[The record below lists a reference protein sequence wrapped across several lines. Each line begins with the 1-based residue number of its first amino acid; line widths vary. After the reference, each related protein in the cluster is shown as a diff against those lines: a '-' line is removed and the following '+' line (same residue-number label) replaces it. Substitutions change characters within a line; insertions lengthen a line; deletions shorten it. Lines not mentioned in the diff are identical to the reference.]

1 MMNNLTESQKII
13 LKRRL
18 LIPSIVRYLDVHNT
32 TLVNALKLADEYNQY
47 IEDGDLDAALEHLPS
62 VAQNLIRYAEET
74 AIKKD
79 EIKIK
84 NSLELKK
91 KDHIISAMK
100 SFNTFTKSNKKKTTS
115 PKKETDGLSDAE
127 RKIMRSIK

>member
-47 IEDGDLDAALEHLPS
+47 IEDGDLDSALEHLPS

-100 SFNTFTKSNKKKTTS
+100 SFNAFIKTDKKKTTS
-115 PKKETDGLSDAE
+115 PNKETDGLSDAE
-127 RKIMRSIK
+127 RKIMRGMK

>member
-18 LIPSIVRYLDVHNT
+18 LIPSIIRHTDIYNT
-32 TLVNALKLADEYNQY
+32 TLKNAIKLADEYNEY
-47 IEDGDLDAALEHLPS
+47 IEEGDLDSALEHLPS
-62 VAQNLIRYAEET
+62 VAQTLIRYAEET

-100 SFNTFTKSNKKKTTS
+100 SFNAFIKSNKKKTTS

>member
-18 LIPSIVRYLDVHNT
+18 LIPSIVRHTDVHNT

-47 IEDGDLDAALEHLPS
+47 IEDGDLESALEHLPYA
-62 VAQNLIRYAEET
+62 AQSLIRYAEET

-100 SFNTFTKSNKKKTTS
+100 SFNAFIKTDKKKTTS